1 MLVKSIV
8 LKWLMKMNKQIE
20 GIIIREKDYS
30 DTSKI
35 IDVFTKDY
43 GIIGVIAKGSKSMKS
58 KLRSVTN
65 KFTYGIFN
73 LYYKENK
80 LSTLREVDI
89 IDNLSKIKTDITRIA
104 YSTFLVDLAEQVY
117 KQKEDSDI
125 YNLLIS
131 SLIKIN
137 NGFDTLAI
145 TNIVELKCLKYLGV
159 MPSLN
164 GCCVCGCKDVVT
176 LSSDRGG
183 YICESCRRGE
193 PLINEKTLKLIR
205 MFYYV
210 DIPKIENINISDGIK
225 QEING
230 FLDLYYEKYTG
241 LYLKSKKFLDN
252 LKLI

>member
-1 MLVKSIV
+1 MR
-8 LKWLMKMNKQIE
+8 MNKQIE

-35 IDVFTKDY
+35 IDIFTKDY
-43 GIIGVIAKGSKSMKS
+43 GIIGVIAKGAKSMKS
-58 KLRSVTN
+58 KLRGVTN
-65 KFTYGIFN
+65 KFTYGVFN
-73 LYYKENK
+73 LYYKEDK

-131 SLIKIN
+131 SLLKIN
-137 NGFDTLAI
+137 KGFDTQAI
-145 TNIVELKCLKYLGV
+145 TNIVELKYLKYLGV

-164 GCCVCGCKDVVT
+164 GCCVCGSKNIVT

-183 YICESCRRGE
+183 YICEECRRGE
-193 PLINEKTLKLIR
+193 PLASEKTLKLIR
-205 MFYYV
+205 MLYYV
-210 DIPKIENINISDGIK
+210 DIPKIENLNISDITK

-241 LYLKSKKFLDN
+241 LYLKSKAFLNN
-252 LKLI
+252 LNSI